1 MARIIAPQARP
12 ARSGRYNAPVSPR
25 PHPRPRSSPHR
36 LRRVFAHLW
45 PTRLGSRLVGTGLA
59 WRSGPF
65 QRRLIRLYVRLVGPD
80 LDDSDPSD
88 PRLYP
93 DLDTFF
99 TRPLQRGRRH
109 WPGAGSLGS
118 PVDGT
123 LLGHTPVDG
132 PETVLEVKGIRTSLR
147 ALLGPAWPEL
157 ALPPGGHVFH
167 FYLSP
172 RHHHRVYLPAAGRFV
187 YRRHLPG
194 RLLPVAPRWLV
205 AVPDLN
211 ARNERVVLA
220 FETVAGRLVLVL
232 VAAFGV
238 SDIETAFDPPEFRG
252 GRRVL
257 APCDP
262 RERLEAGTEI
272 GCFHLGSTVF
282 VITPPEFSL
291 PLPSHVPRPV
301 RAGEAFAQG
310 P

>member
-1 MARIIAPQARP
+1 MSARP
-12 ARSGRYNAPVSPR
+12 
-25 PHPRPRSSPHR
+25 HPRSSPHR
-36 LRRVFAHLW
+36 LRRVFAHLG
-45 PTRLGSRLVGTGLA
+45 PTRLGSRLVGTVLT
-59 WRSGPF
+59 WRWGPF
-65 QRRLIRLYVRLVGPD
+65 QRLLIRLYVRLVRPD
-80 LDDSDPSD
+80 LADSDPPD

-99 TRPLQRGRRH
+99 TRPLQPGHRR
-109 WPGAGSLGS
+109 WLRAGALGS

-123 LLGHTPVDG
+123 LLGHTPIDG

-147 ALLGPAWPEL
+147 ALLGPACSEL
-157 ALPPGGHVFH
+157 ALPPGGQVFH

-187 YRRHLPG
+187 DRRHLPG
-194 RLLPVAPRWLV
+194 RLLSVAPRWLV

-220 FETVAGRLVLVL
+220 FETAAGRLILVL

-262 RERLEAGTEI
+262 HERLEAGTEI

-282 VITPPEFSL
+282 VITPPGFSP
-291 PLPSHVPRPV
+291 PLPSDVPRSV
-301 RAGEAFAQG
+301 RAGEPFAKA